1 MNDSSQRIKPQ
12 DINAE
17 AAILSAMIVDSG
29 IVAHCLE
36 KIDTEHFDKE
46 SHKII
51 FKTIKQLFSD
61 NIEIDILTLIDRLKQ
76 DNNLAKV
83 GGKAFINDLS
93 DVVISG
99 ANIDYHIKI
108 VRNKAVLRNLID
120 VSRDIIRTSYEANKP
135 VEDILDEAE
144 KNIFRI
150 AENRGEKTFTSVKDL
165 AKTTLDHID
174 QIARSKKAILGVPS
188 GFTSLDRL
196 LGGFRPGQFIVVA
209 ARPGMGKSSF
219 ALNIAANAAVRHD
232 KKVGIFTMEMEA
244 EECLMRM
251 LSSASGVS
259 MSNMLKGY
267 GMDERKVM
275 RISGV
280 ADALSEKD
288 IYIDDHGANTI
299 FDIKAKTRRL
309 KAELGG
315 LDMVIIDYL
324 QLMSASGNNRENRQ
338 QEIAEISRSL
348 KVLAKELQVPI
359 IALSQLNRG
368 VESREDKRPKLAD
381 LRESGAIEQD
391 ADVVMFI
398 YREEV
403 YNKEKEPKGK
413 SEIIVQK
420 NRHGPQDTV
429 YLKFFEDTT
438 SFDNYFEE
446 YV

>member
-1 MNDSSQRIKPQ
+1 MTEESGRIKPQ

-36 KIDTEHFDKE
+36 KIRKDHFSKT
-46 SHKII
+46 SHQII
-51 FKTIKQLFSD
+51 FETIRSLFD
-61 NIEIDILTLIDRLKQ
+61 EGIEIDIITLIDRLKQ

-83 GGKAFINDLS
+83 GGKAFINELS

-99 ANIDYHIKI
+99 ANIDYHMKI

-120 VSRDIIRTSYEANKP
+120 TSREIIKSCYEANRS
-135 VEDILDEAE
+135 VEDLLDEAE
-144 KNIFRI
+144 QNIFRI
-150 AENRGEKTFTSVKDL
+150 AENRGEKTFTSVKDI
-165 AKTTLDHID
+165 AKNTLEHID
-174 QIARSKKAILGVPS
+174 EIARSKKAILGVPS
-188 GFTSLDRL
+188 GFTDLDRQ
-196 LGGFRPGQFIVVA
+196 LGGFRSGQFIVVA

-219 ALNIAANAAVRHD
+219 ALNVASNAAVRHD

-251 LSSASGVS
+251 LASASGVS

-280 ADALSEKD
+280 ADALSEKE
-288 IYIDDHGANTI
+288 IYIDDSGANTI

-315 LDMVIIDYL
+315 LDLVIIDYL
-324 QLMSASGNNRENRQ
+324 QLMSSSGNNKENRQ

-368 VESREDKRPKLAD
+368 VENRDDKRPKLAD

-398 YREEV
+398 YRDEV
-403 YNKEKEPKGK
+403 YNRDKEENKGLA
-413 SEIIVQK
+413 EIIIQK
-420 NRHGPQDTV
+420 NRHGPQGTIN
-429 YLKFFEDTT
+429 LKFFGETT
-438 SFDNYFEE
+438 SFDNYAE
-446 YV
+446 YE